1 MTQQIRKRITFLVF
15 LLLVIWAAIEIKLQ
29 ILPILS
35 HPLVAHQQS
44 TLSFVLN
51 YAPLFVLGLLLL
63 VLNSPGKQTSD
74 AHGTSHFATD
84 EELKTYG
91 TIATTPRKEQK
102 AISKALTV
110 GTPPPSKMHLGRYHK
125 KLIALDER
133 MQESH
138 VFLLAPTG
146 VGKTSRIIVPA
157 LLREYGSRSLFIND
171 TKGELVELT
180 IGHLAQYHQCF
191 VFAPTQPRTSHHY
204 NPLVH
209 VHDMNDAEALANC
222 LIDNT
227 GKSREEFWNSAPK
240 LLVAS
245 TVLHL
250 RTAEPD
256 APFSRLIDLLCGT
269 TVEHFETLFRRSP
282 SPLVKKVATAFF
294 EHVQKNDRLAGSIM
308 VEMLTRF
315 FFFNNPDL
323 REVTSS
329 NDLNFTRMVD
339 TPTALF
345 LSIPEDEAQR
355 LEPLSACLIMQM
367 MSSMM
372 RRATASPGRRLP
384 RDVAFYLDEF
394 CNAGIIPKFTKYIS
408 TVRSRGIAFIL
419 AVQDFGQLR
428 ETYGENGRETIL
440 ANCTTQI
447 VFPGCG
453 LQETRYYSEKLGKTT
468 VRTFSQSERGDSEWL
483 SPTTRTYTQ
492 GETHRDLMTHDE
504 LRTMRDGTLLVFIS
518 TYHPLLVQN
527 TAYYQDPELLAEAR
541 IPFTPPASRVTVTP
555 VPSAP
560 PAPVIGL
567 PAPKTA
573 AGSTPKTPPAGP
585 TAKTPPTPKM
595 PPPKNQDDTPFFSP
609 E

>member
-1 MTQQIRKRITFLVF
+1 MTQQTRKRLSYLVFF
-15 LLLVIWAAIEIKLQ
+15 LLLIWAAIEIKTQ
-29 ILPILS
+29 VLPIFS
-35 HPLVAHQQS
+35 HPLASHQQS
-44 TLSFVLN
+44 TMSLVIN
-51 YAPLFVLGLLLL
+51 YAPLFALCLTLLALL
-63 VLNSPGKQTSD
+63 SPRKQTTD
-74 AHGTSHFATD
+74 AHGSAHLATN

-91 TIATTPRKEQK
+91 TLVTTPRKEQK
-102 AISKALTV
+102 AISQALTV
-110 GTPPPSKMHLGRYHK
+110 GTAPPSKMHLGRYHK
-125 KLIALDER
+125 KLIVLDEQ
-133 MQESH
+133 MQQSH
-138 VFLLAPTG
+138 VLLLAPTG
-146 VGKTSRIIVPA
+146 VGKTSRIVVPA

-171 TKGELVELT
+171 TKGELVDLAL
-180 IGHLAQYHQCF
+180 GHLAQFHQCF
-191 VFAPTQPRTSHHY
+191 VFAPTEPYKSCHY

-209 VHDMNDAEALANC
+209 VHNMDDAEALANC

-227 GKSREEFWNSAPK
+227 GTSREAFWNSAPK

-250 RTAEPD
+250 RTTEPN
-256 APFSRLIDLLCGT
+256 APFSRLIDILCGT
-269 TVEHFETLFRRSP
+269 TLEDVEKLFRSSP

-308 VEMLTRF
+308 VEMATRF
-315 FFFNNPDL
+315 FRFHNPSL

-339 TPTALF
+339 SPTVLF

-367 MSSMM
+367 MSSML
-372 RRATASPGRRLP
+372 RRATRSPGRRLP
-384 RDVAFYLDEF
+384 RDFVFYLDEF
-394 CNAGIIPKFTKYIS
+394 CNAGIIPKFARYIS

-440 ANCTTQI
+440 SNCTTQI

-468 VRTFSQSERGDSEWL
+468 VRTFSQSERGDAEWL
-483 SPTTRTYTQ
+483 STSARTYTQ
-492 GETHRDLMTHDE
+492 GETHRDLMTSDE

-518 TYHPLLVQN
+518 KYHPLLVQN
-527 TAYYQDPELLAEAR
+527 TPYYRDPELLAETR
-541 IPFTPPASRVTVTP
+541 IPFTPLASRVTVTP
-555 VPSAP
+555 DPSAP
-560 PAPVIGL
+560 PPPVIGL

-573 AGSTPKTPPAGP
+573 TGPTPKTPPEP
-585 TAKTPPTPKM
+585 KQPKTPPTS
-595 PPPKNQDDTPFFSP
+595 QDDSSFFSP

>member
-1 MTQQIRKRITFLVF
+1 MNQQMRRRLAWLVLFLITVWGGIFVKTQ
-15 LLLVIWAAIEIKLQ
+15 LL
-29 ILPILS
+29 PMFS
-35 HPLVAHQQS
+35 HPFTLHQDTS
-44 TLSFVLN
+44 T
-51 YAPLFVLGLLLL
+51 PLMIYGVGLLALGLAFMALMYP
-63 VLNSPGKQTSD
+63 SKKTTT
-74 AHGTSHFATD
+74 AHGSAHFATN

-91 TIATTPRKEQK
+91 TLATTPRKEQK
-102 AISKALTV
+102 TISKALTM
-110 GTPPPSKMHLGRYHK
+110 GTPPPSKMHLGRYQK

-146 VGKTSRIIVPA
+146 VGKTSRIIIPA

-171 TKGELVELT
+171 TKGELVEMT

-204 NPLVH
+204 NPLTH

-227 GKSREEFWNSAPK
+227 GTSREEFWNSAPK

-250 RTAEPD
+250 RTAEPN

-269 TVEHFETLFRRSP
+269 TVENFEKLFRRSP

-294 EHVQKNDRLAGSIM
+294 EHLQKNDRLAGSIM

-315 FFFNNPDL
+315 FFFNNPDV

-339 TPTALF
+339 SPTVLF

-367 MSSMM
+367 MSSMI
-372 RRATASPGRRLP
+372 RRATTSPGRRLP
-384 RDVAFYLDEF
+384 RDFAFYLDEF

-468 VRTFSQSERGDSEWL
+468 VRTFSQSERGDSDWL
-483 SPTTRTYTQ
+483 SPQTRTYTQ
-492 GETHRDLMTHDE
+492 GETHRDLLTPDE
-504 LRTMRDGTLLVFIS
+504 LRTMQDGTLLVFIS
-518 TYHPLLVQN
+518 KYHPLLVQN
-527 TAYYQDPELLAEAR
+527 TAYYQDPELLAAVR
-541 IPFTPPASRVTVTP
+541 LPSTPLASRVTVTP

-560 PAPVIGL
+560 PAP
-567 PAPKTA
+567 KTA
-573 AGSTPKTPPAGP
+573 AAGPTPKTPIP
-585 TAKTPPTPKM
+585 T
-595 PPPKNQDDTPFFSP
+595 NQDDTSFFSP

>member
-1 MTQQIRKRITFLVF
+1 MKQQTRRRFAWLVLFLIIVWGGIYVKTQ
-15 LLLVIWAAIEIKLQ
+15 LL
-29 ILPILS
+29 PMLS
-35 HPLVAHQQS
+35 HPLTLRQDTS
-44 TLSFVLN
+44 TILMIYGVGL
-51 YAPLFVLGLLLL
+51 LVLGLTFMALM
-63 VLNSPGKQTSD
+63 SPGKKTTT
-74 AHGTSHFATD
+74 AHGSAHFATE

-91 TIATTPRKEQK
+91 TLVTTPRKEQQTV
-102 AISKALTV
+102 SKALAI
-110 GTPPPSKMHLGRYHK
+110 GRPSASKMHLGLYHK

-138 VFLLAPTG
+138 VFLLAPSG
-146 VGKTSRIIVPA
+146 VGKTSRIVVPS

-191 VFAPTQPRTSHHY
+191 VFAPTEPRTSHHY
-204 NPLVH
+204 TPLTH
-209 VHDMNDAEALANC
+209 VHDMDDAEALANC

-227 GKSREEFWNSAPK
+227 GTSREAFWNSAPK

-250 RTAEPD
+250 RTTEPN
-256 APFSRLIDLLCGT
+256 APFSRLIDILCGT
-269 TVEHFETLFRRSP
+269 TLEDVEKLFRSSP

-308 VEMLTRF
+308 VEMATRF
-315 FFFNNPDL
+315 FRFHNPSL

-339 TPTALF
+339 SPTVLF

-367 MSSMM
+367 MSSML
-372 RRATASPGRRLP
+372 RRATRSPGRRLP
-384 RDVAFYLDEF
+384 RDFVFYLDEF
-394 CNAGIIPKFTKYIS
+394 CNAGIIPKFARYIS

-440 ANCTTQI
+440 SNCTTQI

-468 VRTFSQSERGDSEWL
+468 VRTFSQSERGDAEWL
-483 SPTTRTYTQ
+483 STSARTYTQ
-492 GETHRDLMTHDE
+492 GETHRDLMTSDE

-518 TYHPLLVQN
+518 KYHPLLVQN
-527 TAYYQDPELLAEAR
+527 TPYYRDPELLAETR
-541 IPFTPPASRVTVTP
+541 IPFTPLASRVTVTP
-555 VPSAP
+555 DPSAP
-560 PAPVIGL
+560 PPPVIGL

-573 AGSTPKTPPAGP
+573 TGPTPKTPPEP
-585 TAKTPPTPKM
+585 KQPKTPPTS
-595 PPPKNQDDTPFFSP
+595 QDDSSFFSP

>member
-1 MTQQIRKRITFLVF
+1 MNKQTRQRLSYLVFF
-15 LLLVIWAAIEIKLQ
+15 LLLIWAAIQVKTQ
-29 ILPILS
+29 FLPMLF
-35 HPLVAHQQS
+35 HPFVSQQQS
-44 TLSFVLN
+44 TASLLIT
-51 YAPLFVLGLLLL
+51 YGPLFVLGLTLLAL
-63 VLNSPGKQTSD
+63 LSPGKQTTTV
-74 AHGTSHFATD
+74 HGSAHFATT

-91 TIATTPRKEQK
+91 TLATTRRREQK
-102 AISKALTV
+102 TVNNALTV
-110 GTPPPSKMHLGRYHK
+110 GTPPVSKMHLGVYQK

-191 VFAPTQPRTSHHY
+191 VFAPTEPRTSHHY
-204 NPLVH
+204 NPLTH

-222 LIDNT
+222 PIDNT
-227 GKSREEFWNSAPK
+227 GTSREAFWNSAPK

-250 RTAEPD
+250 RTAEPN
-256 APFSRLIDLLCGT
+256 APFSRLIDILCGT
-269 TVEHFETLFRRSP
+269 TLENFEKLFRRSP

-315 FFFNNPDL
+315 FFFNNPDV

-339 TPTALF
+339 SPTVLF

-367 MSSMM
+367 MSSMI
-372 RRATASPGRRLP
+372 RRATTSPGRRLP
-384 RDVAFYLDEF
+384 RDFAFYLDEF

-468 VRTFSQSERGDSEWL
+468 VRTISQSERGDSEWL
-483 SPTTRTYTQ
+483 STPTRTYTQ
-492 GETHRDLMTHDE
+492 GETHRDLMTSDE
-504 LRTMRDGTLLVFIS
+504 LRTMQDGTLLVFIS
-518 TYHPLLVQN
+518 KYHPLLVQN
-527 TAYYQDPELLAEAR
+527 IAYYQDPELLAAVGL
-541 IPFTPPASRVTVTP
+541 PSTPQASRVTVTP
-555 VPSAP
+555 VPSTP
-560 PAPVIGL
+560 PPPVIGL

-573 AGSTPKTPPAGP
+573 AAGPTPKTPPPGP
-585 TAKTPPTPKM
+585 TQPKTPPT
-595 PPPKNQDDTPFFSP
+595 NQDDTSFFSP